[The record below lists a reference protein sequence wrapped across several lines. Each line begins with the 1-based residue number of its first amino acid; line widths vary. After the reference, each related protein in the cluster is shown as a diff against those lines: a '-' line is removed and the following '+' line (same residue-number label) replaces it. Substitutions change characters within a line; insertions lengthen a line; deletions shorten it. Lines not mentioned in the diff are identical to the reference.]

1 MDAKLKEYL
10 SDTAKLVYIQCELT
24 RHPCEGEDDE
34 AIENILLDV
43 YHAGCIAQAK
53 ADRVEIEKTKPPCG
67 ECNPGNGQCG
77 FCSYTD
83 NVDDFYE
90 DVMARLAA
98 AQIVKGG

>member
-1 MDAKLKEYL
+1 MSLWPNIDQLPDEKPLWKIPL
-10 SDTAKLVYIQCELT
+10 SYID
-24 RHPCEGEDDE
+24 GY
-34 AIENILLDV
+34 NS
-43 YHAGCIAQAK
+43 GCIAQAK

>member
-1 MDAKLKEYL
+1 MAITKTGNIKE
-10 SDTAKLVYIQCELT
+10 SDSMAMW
-24 RHPCEGEDDE
+24 DDGY
-34 AIENILLDV
+34 N
-43 YHAGCIAQAK
+43 AGCIAQAK

-98 AQIVKGG
+98 AQIVKG